1 MAKVLD
7 SFERWENQGLLKNKL
22 RIIEELVAKNVTQ
35 EKIAKV
41 IGISEKTLQ
50 KLKNKHVEF
59 ARAFSKGQLDLKD
72 NLIGAI
78 YKKAMGFEHE
88 DIQTQMEDYNG
99 KPKKKIVKT
108 IKYYPPDLNSA
119 KYLLIIKFGRSFN
132 EKKDELDLMERRID
146 EKEDEWTNEHHS
158 MEEVKN
164 EV

>member
-7 SFERWENQGLLKNKL
+7 SFERWKNQGLLKNKL
-22 RIIEELVAKNVTQ
+22 KITEELVAKNVTQ

-78 YKKAMGFEHE
+78 YKKAMGF
-88 DIQTQMEDYNG
+88 
-99 KPKKKIVKT
+99 
-108 IKYYPPDLNSA
+108 
-119 KYLLIIKFGRSFN
+119 
-132 EKKDELDLMERRID
+132 
-146 EKEDEWTNEHHS
+146 
-158 MEEVKN
+158 
-164 EV
+164 